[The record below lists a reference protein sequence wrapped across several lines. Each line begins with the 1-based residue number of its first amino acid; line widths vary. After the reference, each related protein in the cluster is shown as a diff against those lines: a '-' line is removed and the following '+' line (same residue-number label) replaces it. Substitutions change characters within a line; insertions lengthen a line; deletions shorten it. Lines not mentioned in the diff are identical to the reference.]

1 MNTYKNCIKVLIR
14 YKILL
19 LHLKD
24 KLLKI
29 LVIKHIAN
37 GYNREI
43 NQEVKVDLTSSI
55 WVFSKIAQK
64 QRM

>member
-55 WVFSKIAQK
+55 
-64 QRM
+64 